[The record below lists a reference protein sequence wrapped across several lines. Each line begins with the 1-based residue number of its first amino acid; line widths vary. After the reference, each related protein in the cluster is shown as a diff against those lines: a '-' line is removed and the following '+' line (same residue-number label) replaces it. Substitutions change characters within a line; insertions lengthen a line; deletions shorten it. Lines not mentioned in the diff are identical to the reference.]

1 MENQTII
8 NLLDKI
14 DTDSKHFATKK
25 WYIINDENNTNYG
38 VNKDTGANNP
48 DTIKYDTRVL
58 KPNLCDYTEAYIL
71 IDSTISAAA
80 ANANTRLALKNCA
93 PFTKCNLEI
102 NDEHVDTAEN
112 LDITMPMYNLIEYSD
127 NYQDSSATLYQYKR
141 DEPPEANAINDLTT
155 DTSSSFKYKVG
166 LLGNPVL
173 DGNIAKR
180 SVKVVVPLKYLSN
193 FFRSLEMPLIN
204 CKIKLNLTWKKECV
218 LSADAGDAVFIIND
232 TKIYVPVVTLSKE
245 DNKDFIEQQNKGF
258 QRSVYWNEYK
268 TKEINEN
275 ADVNVF
281 KYINLDPSFQ
291 GVNRLFVM
299 TFNRA
304 NGQPTR
310 NGQQKYYLP
319 RIDLEKYNVIIDG
332 RNFYD
337 NPIESDI
344 EKYTELKKVM
354 IGKGEDYT
362 TGSLLDFNYFDKH
375 YKLVAVDLSKQ
386 KELDADPRAIQQ
398 IEFKYML
405 GTNSTIY
412 WVLEKSKETI
422 LEFYKGTVKVY

>member
-1 MENQTII
+1 MENQKII

-25 WYIINDENNTNYG
+25 WYVINDENNTNYG
-38 VNKDTGANNP
+38 VNKDTGADNP

-58 KPNLCDYTEAYIL
+58 KPNLCDYAEAYIL
-71 IDSTISAAA
+71 IDGTIRAAA
-80 ANANTRLALKNCA
+80 ANSNTRLALKNFA

-112 LDITMPMYNLIEYSD
+112 LDITMPMYYLIEYSD

-141 DEPPEANAINDLTT
+141 DEPPEEDTVADLTA
-155 DTSSSFKYKVG
+155 DNSSFFKYKVS

-173 DGNIAKR
+173 DGNITKR

-218 LSADAGDAVFIIND
+218 LSTDAGNAVFIIND
-232 TKIYVPVVTLSKE
+232 TKMYVPVVTLSNE

-258 QRSVYWNEYK
+258 QRSNYWNEYK

-275 ADVNVF
+275 ADANVF
-281 KYINLDPSFQ
+281 KYINLDPFFQ

-299 TFNRA
+299 AYNRA

-337 NPIESDI
+337 NPVETDI
-344 EKYTELKKVM
+344 EKYRELKKVM

-362 TGSLLDFNYFDKH
+362 AGSSLDFNYFDKH

-386 KELDADPRAIQQ
+386 K
-398 IEFKYML
+398 
-405 GTNSTIY
+405 
-412 WVLEKSKETI
+412 
-422 LEFYKGTVKVY
+422 

>member
-1 MENQTII
+1 MENQKII

-38 VNKDTGANNP
+38 VNKDTGADNP

-58 KPNLCDYTEAYIL
+58 KPNLGDYAEAYIL
-71 IDSTISAAA
+71 IDGVIRAAA
-80 ANANTRLALKNCA
+80 ADANTRLSLKNCA

-102 NDEHVDTAEN
+102 NDEHVDTAEY
-112 LDITMPMYNLIEYSD
+112 LDMTMPMYNLLEYSD

-141 DEPPEANAINDLTT
+141 DEPPEDEVVADLTT
-155 DTSSSFKYKVG
+155 DNSSSFKYEVS
-166 LLGNPVL
+166 LLGNPVVAN
-173 DGNIAKR
+173 NIVR
-180 SVKVVVPLKYLSN
+180 LNVKVVVPLKYLSN
-193 FFRSLEMPLIN
+193 FFRSLEIPLIN

-218 LSADAGDAVFIIND
+218 LSTGAGEAVFIIND
-232 TKIYVPVVTLSKE
+232 TKLYVPVVTLL
-245 DNKDFIEQQNKGF
+245 QNKGC
-258 QRSVYWNEYK
+258 QRSIYWNEYK
-268 TKEINEN
+268 TKEINED
-275 ADVNVF
+275 ADANVF

-299 TFNRA
+299 AYNRA

-310 NGQQKYYLP
+310 NGQQKYYLR
-319 RIDLEKYNVIIDG
+319 RIDLKEYNVIIDG

-344 EKYTELKKVM
+344 EKYRELKRVM

-362 TGSLLDFNYFDKH
+362 TGSLLDYNYFDKH

-386 KELDADPRAIQQ
+386 KELDAVPRAIQQ

-405 GTNSTIY
+405 EQIQLFIGY
-412 WVLEKSKETI
+412 SKN
-422 LEFYKGTVKVY
+422 LKKLY